1 MLELE
6 VMHWKDLGVPGVQ
19 ERPLASKLHTSELR
33 ALRLSREHLPGM
45 PDRAVAKTE
54 RTLGEVLGL
63 LKLEEGLG
71 FFMSVHQ
78 KSGVINKESSAAR
91 RCTCSLLHE
100 PCMTRRRVAV
110 GASLAPEPCAGFSSQ
125 A

>member
-6 VMHWKDLGVPGVQ
+6 IMHWKDFEVPEVQ

-45 PDRAVAKTE
+45 PDRATIETE
-54 RTLGEVLGL
+54 KSLWRRILGL
-63 LKLEEGLG
+63 FELEEGLG

-78 KSGVINKESSAAR
+78 KGRVIP
-91 RCTCSLLHE
+91 SLWIW
-100 PCMTRRRVAV
+100 AV
-110 GASLAPEPCAGFSSQ
+110 
-125 A
+125 